1 MAAVDLKGFYA
12 YLLWSREALW
22 RVLESVPEEAL
33 ERPLVPRKRLR
44 SVKGLLLHAAVVEDA
59 WLHEDILRVP
69 MVLAGFPEVEA
80 VLDREGEG
88 LSLRALRAY
97 QEAVGRAT
105 WAFLQGPVDE
115 GRVVALHDAPE
126 KRYPL
131 GDLLRHAFLHE
142 VRHMAQ
148 VVLLLRLLGV
158 EPPALDLYFFL
169 REEAAKGGQGEVF

>member
-1 MAAVDLKGFYA
+1 MAPVDLEGFYA

-22 RVLESVPEEAL
+22 RALEGVSEEAL
-33 ERPLVPRKRLR
+33 ERPLVRKRLR
-44 SVKGLLLHAAVVEDA
+44 SVKALLLHTAVVEDA
-59 WLHEDILRVP
+59 WLHEDILRAP

-80 VLDREGEG
+80 VLEREGEG
-88 LSLRALRAY
+88 LPLRALRAY

-115 GRVVALHDAPE
+115 DRVVAPHDAPE
-126 KRYPL
+126 ERYSL
-131 GDLLRHAFLHE
+131 GDLLWHAFLHE
-142 VRHMAQ
+142 VRHLAQ

-169 REEAAKGGQGEVF
+169 RKEAAKGGQGEVF